1 MAYIKISLIVCC
13 ILTSA
18 SCSVGDTAESANIS
32 AGIISGVIAFLTVVA
47 SILVFVF
54 QNSKHQNETFIKYA
68 EHLHSADESDRV
80 ASAILL
86 RHFIKIRSYNRRTV
100 NLIASLLKILPNGI
114 LQKTLGDGLS
124 YAKKSRGQDFQKA
137 NLHDVLIKPKKY
149 IRYDMCRVPVVK
161 QILKAS
167 RIKLKGADFFQ
178 ANLSQFNANGVNF
191 KRSVFYEANVCR
203 ARFRNC
209 ILSDANFCSAN
220 IDGAR
225 FYDCALDG
233 ACFLNAKRIE
243 TALVYN
249 RQHKKGTPLLEFLDK
264 DGYYHASV
272 NEIERYKEDSGRKTI
287 FISKLGEMN
296 SSQQI
301 DYDRIV
307 MYLKNQYDLDIVY
320 LDRCN
325 YMKYGQL
332 STIHE
337 KMACCAG
344 AVVFAFSY
352 NKFLETDTDL
362 KNTETRTSPWLQ
374 IETAFA
380 NSMSIPTLII
390 MEKGVA
396 SEGIFDDKIVG
407 YDALL
412 SKFVYY
418 GSLTETD
425 KEAIEDWYNIVLR
438 HK

>member
-1 MAYIKISLIVCC
+1 MAYLRISLIACC
-13 ILTSA
+13 IITSV
-18 SCSVGDTAESANIS
+18 SCSAGDTVESANIS
-32 AGIISGVIAFLTVVA
+32 AGIISGVIAFLTVFA
-47 SILVFVF
+47 SVLIFMF
-54 QNSKHQNETFIKYA
+54 QNSKHQNDTFIKYA
-68 EHLHSADESDRV
+68 EHLHSVDESERI

-149 IRYDMCRVPVVK
+149 IRYDMCKVPVIK

-167 RIKLKGADFFQ
+167 RIKFKGADFFQ

-220 IDGAR
+220 IDGAK

-233 ACFLNAKRIE
+233 ACFMNAKRIE
-243 TALVYN
+243 TARIYN
-249 RQHKKGTPLLEFLDK
+249 RKHKNGTPLLEFLDK
-264 DGYYHASV
+264 DGYYHSSV
-272 NEIERYKEDSGRKTI
+272 TEIERYTENSETKTV

-307 MYLKNQYDLDIVY
+307 MYLKTQFDLDIVY
-320 LDRCN
+320 LNRCD
-325 YMKYGQL
+325 YLQYGQL
-332 STIHE
+332 STILE
-337 KMACCAG
+337 KMICCSG

-352 NKFLETDTDL
+352 NKSSETESNH
-362 KNTETRTSPWLQ
+362 KSKETHTSPWLQ

-380 NSMSIPTLII
+380 NSLNIPTLIV

-396 SEGIFDDKIVG
+396 SDGIFDDKIVG

-412 SKFVYY
+412 SKFIYN
-418 GSLTETD
+418 GSLTKTD
-425 KEAIEDWYNIVLR
+425 KEIIEDWYNTVLR
-438 HK
+438 HQ

>member
-1 MAYIKISLIVCC
+1 
-13 ILTSA
+13 
-18 SCSVGDTAESANIS
+18 
-32 AGIISGVIAFLTVVA
+32 
-47 SILVFVF
+47 
-54 QNSKHQNETFIKYA
+54 
-68 EHLHSADESDRV
+68 
-80 ASAILL
+80 
-86 RHFIKIRSYNRRTV
+86 
-100 NLIASLLKILPNGI
+100 
-114 LQKTLGDGLS
+114 
-124 YAKKSRGQDFQKA
+124 
-137 NLHDVLIKPKKY
+137 
-149 IRYDMCRVPVVK
+149 
-161 QILKAS
+161 
-167 RIKLKGADFFQ
+167 
-178 ANLSQFNANGVNF
+178 
-191 KRSVFYEANVCR
+191 
-203 ARFRNC
+203 
-209 ILSDANFCSAN
+209 
-220 IDGAR
+220 
-225 FYDCALDG
+225 
-233 ACFLNAKRIE
+233 
-243 TALVYN
+243 
-249 RQHKKGTPLLEFLDK
+249 
-264 DGYYHASV
+264 
-272 NEIERYKEDSGRKTI
+272 
-287 FISKLGEMN
+287 MN